1 MSSAGIRIPRPRL
14 LGIRR
19 LQPLQLSIGD
29 EVRVEVQPG
38 LADLLELRNAQGL
51 RFGEGLGLE
60 WWIGLG
66 GAATA
71 AACAGTEGRGWFGIS
86 ASIDFLRPAA
96 AGETL
101 QATTVVERIEPE
113 RFTNSAVVHAFEVI
127 GTDAGDVVARGTFV
141 MGTARDGGNA
151 DLVQNALLP
160 APAHADAPAEK
171 LRWRQ
176 PRALARALLPPVIHQ
191 GLRALYRRVMG
202 NAPQQRLTS
211 QRRPALQWVSV
222 PETLVL
228 KAEANFELVV
238 CNDGTLPPDLEATLE
253 TPFGYGL
260 GAEWKTAPAFRLE
273 PGRLKVLT
281 GILRASRPDEV
292 NLGRPWR
299 LACVLKSA
307 GRELARLE
315 TTVRVPDPTPG
326 RVLYVLTEDCETF
339 DGGPKTGNYGTRS
352 ILGNANDFMDP
363 EDYRVQMIEK
373 PAALNRI
380 ADKHGAHWTHFWTT
394 TQLSAAEWACTQSTT
409 GAWPKIVHDLR
420 ESVRAG
426 AARHEYAAHIHF
438 DFEPDSRL
446 PPQPRLAYDPQTDGL
461 LPVDYYDPVT
471 NVDHKYHG
479 WDGARKGIAYVK
491 QEGDLSDIDSKTG
504 SLRRAV
510 RMLAQLSFAQGQSL
524 VTRTGACDFGASRED
539 LETSLRAL
547 EANGLL
553 ANADAGLYEHVGA
566 HPRGRQIYFCQRSDL
581 EAEVDTLE
589 EASQVQLRAPEVQ
602 LEAASLEELNA
613 WFDRRMVQSSGA
625 GVRAIVAMTH
635 AMFMKGEPDP
645 FRDTS
650 RGDFDKLDR
659 HLEHVRRNHPDVRF
673 ATASEALLEF
683 LDYYSPTLRA
693 VVTKPIYR
701 ADDNRT
707 WLYPIR
713 ILGLG
718 IPLSSTQPAQLT
730 VLAPLTFDP
739 EALETL
745 TVLESGL
752 PIAFASTQGNT
763 LARVQFQAQRAEGY
777 LLQVRT
783 KTPTTLDVTSSEPRA
798 MSAPPRYEERG
809 EDIVQDLLRIIPP
822 QIVSATAASESPAP
836 GDHWEWT
843 FPSGL
848 FRLLVNPVAA
858 SSDPLAR
865 RLHPYAFAPLGMAIY
880 ASMQLLRGRQP
891 RHAELRWMR
900 PLTARTDFRLR
911 CRLER
916 DDGKV
921 AMMEARLMEASVQ
934 IAHVRLTL
942 ESAGG

>member
-1 MSSAGIRIPRPRL
+1 MSSAGIRITRPRL

-19 LQPLQLSIGD
+19 LKPQQLSIGD
-29 EVRVEVQPG
+29 EVSVEVQPG
-38 LADLLELRNAQGL
+38 LADFLELRNAQGL
-51 RFGEGLGLE
+51 RLGEGLSLE

-71 AACAGTEGRGWFGIS
+71 ATCADAEGRGWFGIS

-101 QATTVVERIEPE
+101 RATTVVDRIEPE
-113 RFTNSAVVHAFEVI
+113 RFARSAVLHAFEVV

-141 MGTARDGGNA
+141 MGTARDREKN
-151 DLVQNALLP
+151 DLGQNARRT
-160 APAHADAPAEK
+160 APGHADALAAG
-171 LRWRQ
+171 LRWTA

-191 GLRALYRRVMG
+191 GLRALYRRVMR
-202 NAPQQRLTS
+202 NASPERLTP
-211 QRRPALQWVSV
+211 RRRLALEWVSF
-222 PETLVL
+222 PETLPL
-228 KAEANFELVV
+228 KAEARFELLV
-238 CNDGTLPPDLEATLE
+238 CNDGTLPPNLEATLE

-260 GAEWKTAPAFRLE
+260 RAEWTTASAFRLE
-273 PGRLKVLT
+273 TGRSTMLT
-281 GILRASRPDEV
+281 GIVRALRPDEV
-292 NLGRPWR
+292 NLGRPWK
-299 LACVLKSA
+299 LACVLKGA
-307 GRELARLE
+307 GRELARVE
-315 TTVRVPDPTPG
+315 TTVRVPDPTSG
-326 RVLYVLTEDCETF
+326 RVFYVLTEDCETF
-339 DGGPKTGNYGTRS
+339 DGGPQTGNYGARS
-352 ILGNANDFMDP
+352 VLGNANDFMDP

-380 ADKHGAHWTHFWTT
+380 ADQHGARWTHFWTT

-409 GAWPKIVHDLR
+409 GAWPRIVRDMR
-420 ESVRAG
+420 ESVRTG

-491 QEGDLSDIDSKTG
+491 REGDLLDTDSKTG
-504 SLRRAV
+504 SLRKAV
-510 RMLAQLSFAQGQSL
+510 RMLARLSFDHRQSL

-539 LETSLRAL
+539 LDTSLRAL

-566 HPRGRQIYFCQRSDL
+566 HPRGRQIYFCQRSNL

-613 WFDRRMVQSSGA
+613 WFDRRMAQSSGP

-650 RGDFDKLDR
+650 RGDFEKLDR

-673 ATASEALLEF
+673 ATASEAVLEF
-683 LDYYSPTLRA
+683 LDYYSPTPRA
-693 VVTKPIYR
+693 VVTNPTAR
-701 ADDNRT
+701 TDDNRT

-730 VLAPLTFDP
+730 VLAPLAFDP
-739 EALETL
+739 DTLETL
-745 TVLESGL
+745 TVLEDGA
-752 PIAFASTQGNT
+752 PIAFANVQGNA
-763 LARVQFQAQRAEGY
+763 LARVQFQAQQAEGY
-777 LLQVRT
+777 LLEVRT
-783 KTPTTLDVTSSEPRA
+783 KAPTTLDATSSEARA
-798 MSAPPRYEERG
+798 MSTPPRYEERG
-809 EDIVQDLLRIIPP
+809 EDIVQELLRIVPP
-822 QIVSATAASESPAP
+822 QVIHATVASESPAP

-843 FPSGL
+843 FPSAL
-848 FRLLVNPVAA
+848 FRFLVNPVSA

-865 RLHPYAFAPLGMAIY
+865 RLHPYAFAPLGMAIH

-891 RHAELRWMR
+891 RHAELRWIR

-911 CRLER
+911 CRLEGV
-916 DDGKV
+916 DGTL
-921 AMMEARLMEASVQ
+921 AMMEARLFEASVQ